1 MTPRSQLMSQR
12 SANGERKFIVN
23 ALSILNMKLCIF
35 SPSPD
40 FRHAGLNEKPPSI
53 FQINLKS

>member
-23 ALSILNMKLCIF
+23 VLSILNMKLCIF

-40 FRHAGLNEKPPSI
+40 FRHAGAK
-53 FQINLKS
+53 